1 MLSLPVLAGLI
12 LGTLKILGYVHLSW
26 LLIAG
31 ITFFPALFYIG
42 MGVIALLAAFGAS
55 LFALLRRL

>member
-42 MGVIALLAAFGAS
+42 MGVIALSAVAVGFLWKLVRG
-55 LFALLRRL
+55 